1 MLVRTSEPVKPVVR
15 TLDKNGQWHRDP
27 TGSEIRDACREIQAH
42 WTVAER
48 ARRLVKPSG
57 WR

>member
-1 MLVRTSEPVKPVVR
+1 MLVRTSEPVKSVVR

-27 TGSEIRDACREIQAH
+27 TGSEIRDACREIQSH